1 MAKAAAW
8 EGGWAATEGTI
19 RAGFYGTI
27 GAPMR
32 PRGRKAGKEGAMREA
47 VIVSGAR
54 TPVGRFGGAFKDVSA
69 AELGAVALRAA
80 LDRAHI
86 TGGMVGEVVLGNALQ
101 AAEAGYA
108 ARRAALW
115 AGIPESVPTVAIN
128 RQCSSGL
135 EAINFAAMLVQTGEA
150 DIAVAGGTENM
161 SQTPFV
167 LDYKARFDGLRLG
180 DAKLADGL
188 VEGLGCPV
196 NRYHM
201 GVTAENV
208 AARYEVS
215 RRDQDELALL
225 SQQRASAAMKEGR
238 FAGQTAP
245 VQVAQRKGPPVTV
258 SADEGP
264 RADATMERL
273 AQLPPVFKEG
283 GTVTAGNASTINDGA
298 AAVVI
303 MSEEKAKELG
313 IRPRLRWRARAVAG
327 VDPAYMGIGP
337 VPATR
342 MALQKA
348 GMAIGDLDLIELNEA
363 FAAQALACIR
373 QLDLDMEKTNVNG
386 SGISLG
392 HPVGATGAIMV
403 VKLMEEMERRG
414 LNTGLVT
421 MCVGGG
427 QGVATIFERG

>member
-1 MAKAAAW
+1 MS
-8 EGGWAATEGTI
+8 T
-19 RAGFYGTI
+19 
-27 GAPMR
+27 P
-32 PRGRKAGKEGAMREA
+32 

-69 AELGAVALRAA
+69 ADLGATAIRAA
-80 LDRAHI
+80 LERAGI
-86 TGGMVGEVVLGNALQ
+86 TGDMVGEVVMGNALQ
-101 AAEAGYA
+101 AAEAGYV
-108 ARRAALW
+108 ARRAALK
-115 AGIPESVPTVAIN
+115 GGVPESVPTVAIN

-135 EAINFAAMLVQTGEA
+135 EAINFGAMLVQTGEA
-150 DIAVAGGTENM
+150 DIVVAGGAENM
-161 SQTPFV
+161 SQTPFL
-167 LDYKARFDGLRLG
+167 LDYRSRFDGLRLG
-180 DAKLADGL
+180 DATLADGL
-188 VEGLGCPV
+188 VQGLGCPV

-215 RRDQDELALL
+215 RADQDALALA
-225 SQQRASAAMKEGR
+225 SQQRASAAAKEGR
-238 FAGQTAP
+238 FAGQIVNVSVP
-245 VQVAQRKGPPVTV
+245 QRKGPPLAV

-264 RADATMERL
+264 RPDTSLERL

-303 MSEEKAKELG
+303 MSEEKAAELG
-313 IRPRLRWRARAVAG
+313 IAPRLRWRARAVAG

-342 MALQKA
+342 MALEKA
-348 GMAIGDLDLIELNEA
+348 GMDIADLDLIELNEA
-363 FAAQALACIR
+363 FAAQAIACIR
-373 QLDLDMEKTNVNG
+373 QLGMDMERTNVNG

-392 HPVGATGAIMV
+392 HPVGATGAILT
-403 VKLMEEMERRG
+403 VKLVEELARRDQ
-414 LNTGLVT
+414 TVGLVT

-427 QGVATIFERG
+427 QGVATIFELVG